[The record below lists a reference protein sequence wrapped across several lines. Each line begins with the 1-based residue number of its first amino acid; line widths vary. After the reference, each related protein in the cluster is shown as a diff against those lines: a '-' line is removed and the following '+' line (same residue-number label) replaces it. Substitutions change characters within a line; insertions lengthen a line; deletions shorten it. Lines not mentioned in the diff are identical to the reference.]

1 MAKASQVTLN
11 SRISVLYKSILN
23 NLPIFLYGE
32 VLVVDIF
39 IQNDRMEVTICRT
52 ILTWNQS
59 IYGNICSRQNTLR
72 KTIFDD
78 EYNLR
83 HLYSLWNHFVNK
95 NYTLSGTISIWK
107 IYLPRGE
114 NSSTLYNT
122 CTHIYMEVFLYLFVW
137 KCPCTYSYGSAP
149 VPPFVW
155 KCPCTPHLYGS
166 SLAPHLYGSSSGPH
180 LYGSVLV
187 PIHMEVALYP
197 YSYGSAPVPPICM
210 EVPLH
215 PICMEVPLYSIC
227 MEVPLYSHLYENVPL
242 YLHLNGSVPVSPF
255 VWKCHCTSICMK
267 VPPCTLIAIEITPGS
282 MLCSLVTANDLSL
295 S

>member
-23 NLPIFLYGE
+23 NLPICLYGE

-155 KCPCTPHLYGS
+155 KCPCTPPFVWKFPCTPFVWKFLWTPFVWKCPCTYSYGS
-166 SLAPHLYGSSSGPH
+166 GPVPLFIWKCPCTPHLYGSSSAPH
-180 LYGSVLV
+180 LYGSAPVL
-187 PIHMEVALYP
+187 HL
-197 YSYGSAPVPPICM
+197 YGSAPVLPFVWKCSL
-210 EVPLH
+210 VPSVEWKCPCI
-215 PICMEVPLYSIC
+215 PICMEVPLY
-227 MEVPLYSHLYENVPL
+227 LHLYESAPMYFNCYRNHPWFHVVL
-242 YLHLNGSVPVSPF
+242 IS
-255 VWKCHCTSICMK
+255 HC
-267 VPPCTLIAIEITPGS
+267 
-282 MLCSLVTANDLSL
+282 
-295 S
+295 